1 MQRLNTNAKTLL
13 IVHNLF
19 ILCTALA
26 STFVNVFIWKLTQSA
41 HVIGIY
47 TILQYSM
54 TLLFFVASGYISRKK
69 GIQSTLLMGILLHIL
84 FYVSILTLRS
94 HSADF
99 IYPLGAL
106 LGAGLGFYWFSAN
119 SLIYYYTDAT
129 NRGFYLGLS
138 ASLAATMATIAP
150 LISGYIIVQFPD
162 FSGYYFIFGISFIIF
177 AIAMTLSLTLD
188 RVRIAGA
195 FNLPKV
201 LGGSKAWNHIMAGMY
216 FIGLREG
223 TLLFLT
229 NIILYKIVTN
239 ELGIGQFT
247 TFTTSVGILSSFI
260 VGKVLLKR
268 NRKQF
273 LLIGTLGVFFSSVI
287 LVSTMSFVGLVI
299 NGVLLSI
306 FSNMWSIPHGVV
318 TYETAGHLAAA
329 DNNMTDY
336 VVAREIPLNLGRITG
351 ILIYLLVSRLAPG
364 DMTVRLMIP
373 MLSAMLIINYLFVS
387 RSMQSGHQEALEKET
402 RPVKSRRTAPVAK
415 TGI

>member
-47 TILQYSM
+47 TILQHSM
-54 TLLFFVASGYISRKK
+54 TLLFFVASGYISRRK
-69 GIQSTLLMGILLHIL
+69 GIQSTLILGILFHIL

-94 HSADF
+94 QSADF

-106 LGAGLGFYWFSAN
+106 LGTGLGFYWFSAN
-119 SLIYYYTDAT
+119 SLIYYYTDAA

-150 LISGYIIVQFPD
+150 IISGYIIIQFPD

-177 AIAMTLSLTLD
+177 AIAMTLSLTLEM
-188 RVRIAGA
+188 VQIEGN
-195 FNLPKV
+195 FNLIKV
-201 LGGSKAWNHIMAGMY
+201 LGGSRAWNNIMAGMY
-216 FIGLREG
+216 FIGFREG

-268 NRKQF
+268 NRRQF

-306 FSNMWSIPHGVV
+306 FTNMWSIPHGVV
-318 TYETAGHLAAA
+318 TYETAGILSAE

-336 VVAREIPLNLGRITG
+336 VVAKEIPLNLGRISG
-351 ILIYLLVSRLAPG
+351 ILIYLLVSRFAPG
-364 DMTVRLMIP
+364 ELTVRLMIP
-373 MLSAMLIINYLFVS
+373 MLSAMLIVNYLFVLS
-387 RSMQSGHQEALEKET
+387 SMRSGHQETHSQET
-402 RPVKSRRTAPVAK
+402 RAGKSHKTRPAVKNGV
-415 TGI
+415 

>member
-1 MQRLNTNAKTLL
+1 MQRLNNNAKTLL

-69 GIQSTLLMGILLHIL
+69 GIQSTLLLGILLHIL
-84 FYVSILTLRS
+84 FYVSILTLRG

-119 SLIYYYTDAT
+119 SLIYYYTDAA

-177 AIAMTLSLTLD
+177 AIAMALSLTLD
-188 RVRIAGA
+188 RVKIEGD
-195 FNLPKV
+195 FNLVKV
-201 LGGSKAWNHIMAGMY
+201 LGGSKAWNRIMAGMY

-229 NIILYKIVTN
+229 NIILYRIVTN

-260 VGKVLLKR
+260 VGRVLLMR
-268 NRKQF
+268 NRRQF

-287 LVSTMSFVGLVI
+287 LVSTMSFAGLVI

-306 FSNMWSIPHGVV
+306 FTNMWSIPHGVV
-318 TYETAGHLAAA
+318 TYETAGILSAE

-336 VVAREIPLNLGRITG
+336 VVAKEIPLNLGRITG
-351 ILIYLLVSRLAPG
+351 ILIYLLVSRYAPG
-364 DMTVRLMIP
+364 ELAVRLMIP
-373 MLSAMLIINYLFVS
+373 ILSAMLIVNYLFVA
-387 RSMQSGHQEALEKET
+387 RSMRSGHPEAQKEEGI
-402 RPVKSRRTAPVAK
+402 AK
-415 TGI
+415 TPRKPLPVVETGI